1 MAVARSIDEAKGSDA
16 EVLFRTSLNAV
27 AETDLARAIDPDA
40 NGGPTPPSAVPLA
53 VAWEY
58 VPPLGD
64 DLTPVKSEGPT
75 PGRLLVIGDTDWMAT
90 ELLENPQLSNI
101 DFLSSTSGWLTQR
114 EALINIAPRKTNAR
128 AVIMSDAD
136 LQNLLFRV
144 VVLLPLAA
152 LIAGFG
158 VWWSRRS

>member
-1 MAVARSIDEAKGSDA
+1 MKNLYMFLALSAGCLLLLGGVGAADAPTKPNALETNQCTPAVGEDLRGDA
-16 EVLFRTSLNAV
+16 
-27 AETDLARAIDPDA
+27 
-40 NGGPTPPSAVPLA
+40 
-53 VAWEY
+53 
-58 VPPLGD
+58 
-64 DLTPVKSEGPT
+64 
-75 PGRLLVIGDTDWMAT
+75 DWMAP
-90 ELLENPQLSNI
+90 ELLDNAQLSNI
-101 DFLSSTSGWLTQR
+101 DFLSSMAGWLTQR

>member
-1 MAVARSIDEAKGSDA
+1 MAVTRSVDVADGSDT
-16 EVLFRTSLNAV
+16 EILFQTTANAV
-27 AETDLARAIDPDA
+27 AETNLERALDPKAKGDE
-40 NGGPTPPSAVPLA
+40 TEPSVVPLA

-64 DLTPVKSEGPT
+64 DLKPVKTEGPE
-75 PGRLLVIGDTDWMAT
+75 PGRLLVIGDSDWMSA
-90 ELLENPQLSNI
+90 ELLDNPQLSNI
-101 DFLSSTSGWLTQR
+101 DFLSSTAGWLTQR
-114 EALINIAPRKTNAR
+114 EALINIAPRKTNAQ
-128 AVIMSDAD
+128 AIVMSDAD
-136 LQNLLFRV
+136 LQNLLFRI

>member
-1 MAVARSIDEAKGSDA
+1 MKHV
-16 EVLFRTSLNAV
+16 
-27 AETDLARAIDPDA
+27 ET
-40 NGGPTPPSAVPLA
+40 
-53 VAWEY
+53 
-58 VPPLGD
+58 
-64 DLTPVKSEGPT
+64 EGPT
-75 PGRLLVIGDTDWMAT
+75 QGRVLVVGDSDWMSQ
-90 ELLENPQLSNI
+90 ELLDNPQLSNI
-101 DFLSSTSGWLTQR
+101 DFMSSTAGWLTQR

-152 LIAGFG
+152 FIAGFG

>member
-1 MAVARSIDEAKGSDA
+1 M
-16 EVLFRTSLNAV
+16 
-27 AETDLARAIDPDA
+27 
-40 NGGPTPPSAVPLA
+40 
-53 VAWEY
+53 
-58 VPPLGD
+58 PPLDD
-64 DLTPVKSEGPT
+64 DLKPVKIEGPT
-75 PGRLLVIGDTDWMAT
+75 PGRLLVVGDSDWMSP
-90 ELLENPQLSNI
+90 ELLDNPQLSNI
-101 DFLSSTSGWLTQR
+101 DFLSSSAGWLTQR

-152 LIAGFG
+152 FIAGFG

>member
-1 MAVARSIDEAKGSDA
+1 
-16 EVLFRTSLNAV
+16 
-27 AETDLARAIDPDA
+27 
-40 NGGPTPPSAVPLA
+40 VPLA
-53 VAWEY
+53 AAWEY
-58 VPPLGD
+58 IPPLGD
-64 DLTPVKSEGPT
+64 DLRPVETEGPT
-75 PGRLLVIGDTDWMAT
+75 PGRLLVMGDTDWMAA
-90 ELLENPQLSNI
+90 ELLDNPQLSNI
-101 DFLSSTSGWLTQR
+101 DFLSSTAGWLTQR

-144 VVLLPLAA
+144 VVLLPLAT

>member
-1 MAVARSIDEAKGSDA
+1 
-16 EVLFRTSLNAV
+16 EVLFRTSPAAV
-27 AETDLARAIDPDA
+27 AETDLARALDPNA
-40 NGGPTPPSAVPLA
+40 NGTATPASAVPLA

-58 VPPLGD
+58 VPPLGE
-64 DLTPVKSEGPT
+64 DLRPVKADGPT
-75 PGRLLVIGDTDWMAT
+75 PGRLLVIGDSDWMSS

-101 DFLSSTSGWLTQR
+101 DLLSSSVGWLTQR

>member
-1 MAVARSIDEAKGSDA
+1 
-16 EVLFRTSLNAV
+16 VLFRTSPKGV
-27 AETDLARAIDPDA
+27 AETDIARAIDPDA
-40 NGGPTPPSAVPLA
+40 KGEPTPPSAVPLA

-64 DLTPVKSEGPT
+64 DLKPVKTEGPA
-75 PGRLLVIGDTDWMAT
+75 PGRLLVLGDSDWMSP
-90 ELLENPQLSNI
+90 ELLDNPQLSNI
-101 DFLSSTSGWLTQR
+101 DFLSSTAGWLTQR

-152 LIAGFG
+152 FIAGFG

>member
-1 MAVARSIDEAKGSDA
+1 
-16 EVLFRTSLNAV
+16 
-27 AETDLARAIDPDA
+27 
-40 NGGPTPPSAVPLA
+40 VPLA
-53 VAWEY
+53 AAWEY
-58 VPPLGD
+58 VPPLD
-64 DLTPVKSEGPT
+64 DELRPIKLEGPT
-75 PGRLLVIGDTDWMAT
+75 PGRLLVVGDSDWMSP
-90 ELLENPQLSNI
+90 ELLDNPQLSNI
-101 DFLSSTSGWLTQR
+101 DFLSSSAGWLTQR

-152 LIAGFG
+152 FIAGFG

>member
-1 MAVARSIDEAKGSDA
+1 
-16 EVLFRTSLNAV
+16 
-27 AETDLARAIDPDA
+27 
-40 NGGPTPPSAVPLA
+40 VPLA

-64 DLTPVKSEGPT
+64 DLKPEETEGPE
-75 PGRLLVIGDTDWMAT
+75 PGRLLVVGDSDWLSG

-101 DFLSSTSGWLTQR
+101 DLLSATAGWLTQR
-114 EALINIAPRKTNAR
+114 EALINIAPRKTKAQ

-136 LQNLLFRV
+136 LVNLLFRV
-144 VVLLPLAA
+144 VVLFPLAA
-152 LIAGFG
+152 FIAGFG